1 MNLLSYRPRIWKQL
15 TAATLSLGL
24 ALVSAAPA
32 SAATDIDLVLNWKY
46 EGAQAWF
53 FLAEDKG
60 YFKEHGL
67 NVTIDQGEG
76 SAASVPKVA
85 SGVYDAGFGDTN
97 ALIQLAATQPERAPV
112 GVYMIYNTPPFVIAV
127 KSDSPIKEPKD
138 VEGKIIGAPANDAA
152 LKLFPAFAEMTGI
165 DQSKVTI
172 NNMAPNL
179 REQLL
184 MRGQIDAAF
193 GYITTVSFS
202 AKGMGLDPE
211 KELRFIRYG
220 EHGMDLYSN
229 SIFFSQEFIADN
241 PDAVRGFLAAVNQ
254 AIQDAIANPEEAMD
268 ALMKREPLLNRS
280 VEMDKMLTTVRND
293 MSHPEIAEIGLGDVD
308 DERLK
313 KNIEIVVA
321 ANALESTPEVNQ
333 IFDRRFL
340 PERAMRPSE
349 L

>member
-1 MNLLSYRPRIWKQL
+1 MTLSSYRSRIWKHL
-15 TAATLSLGL
+15 GATTLSLGL
-24 ALVSAAPA
+24 ALAGTAPA
-32 SAATDIDLVLNWKY
+32 VAATDINLVLNWKY
-46 EGAQAWF
+46 EGAQSWF
-53 FLAEDKG
+53 FLAEDRG
-60 YFKEHGL
+60 YFKEQGL
-67 NVTIDQGEG
+67 NVSIDQGEG

-127 KSDSPIKEPKD
+127 KADSPIRTPKD

-152 LKLFPAFAEMTGI
+152 LKLFPAFAELTGI
-165 DQSKVTI
+165 DQSRVTI
-172 NNMAPNL
+172 NNMAPSL

-193 GYITTVSFS
+193 GYITTISFS
-202 AKGMGLDPE
+202 AKGMRVDPE

-220 EHGMDLYSN
+220 DHGMDLYSN
-229 SIFFSQEFIADN
+229 SIFFSQDFIANN
-241 PDAVRGFLAAVNQ
+241 PDAVRGFLTAVNQ
-254 AIQDAIANPEEAMD
+254 AIQDAMSNPEDAIN
-268 ALMKREPLLNRS
+268 ALMKREPLLNRA

-293 MSHPEIAEIGLGDVD
+293 MSHPEIAEIGLGDVN

-313 KNIEIVVA
+313 KNIDIVVA
-321 ANALESTPEVNQ
+321 ANALENTPRLEQ
-333 IFDRRFL
+333 IFDRSFL
-340 PERAMRPSE
+340 PERNARPSK

>member
-1 MNLLSYRPRIWKQL
+1 MSAKIRRPRLAQTL
-15 TAATLSLGL
+15 SALSLGL
-24 ALVSAAPA
+24 GMFAAA
-32 SAATDIDLVLNWKY
+32 NAQAATDIDLVLNWKY

-60 YFKEHGL
+60 YFKEHDL

-76 SAASVPKVA
+76 SAASIPKVA

-97 ALIQLAATQPERAPV
+97 ALIQLASTQPERAPV

-127 KSDSPIKEPKD
+127 KSDSPITEPQD
-138 VEGKIIGAPANDAA
+138 LEGKIVGAPANDAA

-193 GYITTVSFS
+193 GYITTISFS
-202 AKGMGLDPE
+202 AKGMGINPDE
-211 KELRFIRYG
+211 ELRFIRYG
-220 EHGMDLYSN
+220 DHGMDLYSN
-229 SIFFSQEFIADN
+229 SIFFSQEFIAEH
-241 PDAVRGFLAAVNQ
+241 PEAVRGFVAAINQ
-254 AIQDAIANPEEAMD
+254 AIQDAVANPEEAID
-268 ALMKREPLLNRS
+268 ALMRREPLLNRA
-280 VEMDKMLTTVRND
+280 VETDKMLTTVRND
-293 MSHPEIAEIGLGDVD
+293 MSHPEIADIGLGDVSD
-308 DERLK
+308 DRLQQ
-313 KNIEIVVA
+313 NIDIVVK
-321 ANALESTPEVNQ
+321 ANQLENAPAPTQ
-333 IFDRRFL
+333 IFDRSFL
-340 PERAMRPSE
+340 PARADRPSE

>member
-1 MNLLSYRPRIWKQL
+1 MTLSSYRSLIWKRL
-15 TAATLSLGL
+15 GAASLALGL
-24 ALVSAAPA
+24 AFSGSAPA
-32 SAATDIDLVLNWKY
+32 LAATDINLVLNWKY

-60 YFKEHGL
+60 YFKEQGL

-85 SGVYDAGFGDTN
+85 SGVYHAGFGDTN
-97 ALIQLAATQPERAPV
+97 ALIQLASTQPERAPV

-127 KSDSPIKEPKD
+127 KADSPIREPKD
-138 VEGKIIGAPANDAA
+138 VEGKVIGAPANDAA
-152 LKLFPAFAEMTGI
+152 LKLFPAFAELTGI

-193 GYITTVSFS
+193 GYLTTISFS
-202 AKGMGLDPE
+202 AKGMRVDPE

-220 EHGMDLYSN
+220 DHGMDLYSN
-229 SIFFSQEFIADN
+229 SIFFSQDFIN
-241 PDAVRGFLAAVNQ
+241 NHPDAVRGFLTAVNQ
-254 AIQDAIANPEEAMD
+254 AIQDAIAHPEEAID

-280 VEMDKMLTTVRND
+280 VEMDKMLSTVRND
-293 MSHPEIAEIGLGDVD
+293 MSHPEIADIGLGDVN

-313 KNIEIVVA
+313 KNIDIVVA
-321 ANALESTPEVNQ
+321 ANELDNTPGIEQ

-340 PERAMRPSE
+340 PERDARPSE

>member
-1 MNLLSYRPRIWKQL
+1 MNLSSYRPRVWKQL
-15 TAATLSLGL
+15 TAATLGLGL
-24 ALVSAAPA
+24 AFAVAAPA
-32 SAATDIDLVLNWKY
+32 SADTDIDLVLNWKY

-60 YFKEHGL
+60 YFKEQGL

-85 SGVYDAGFGDTN
+85 AGVYDAGFGDTN

-127 KSDSPIKEPKD
+127 KADSPIREPKD

-220 EHGMDLYSN
+220 DHGMDLYSN
-229 SIFFSQEFIADN
+229 SIFFSQEFIAAN
-241 PDAVRGFLAAVNQ
+241 PDAVRGFLTALNQ

-268 ALMKREPLLNRS
+268 ALMKREPLLNRE

-308 DERLK
+308 DERLQ
-313 KNIEIVVA
+313 KNIDIVVA
-321 ANALESTPEVNQ
+321 ANALESSPDIKQ
-333 IFDRRFL
+333 IFDRSFL
-340 PERAMRPSE
+340 PERAARPSE

>member
-1 MNLLSYRPRIWKQL
+1 MSILSYRPRVWKHL
-15 TAATLSLGL
+15 TAATLGLSLSL
-24 ALVSAAPA
+24 AGTAQ
-32 SAATDIDLVLNWKY
+32 AATDIDLVLNWKY

-53 FLAEDKG
+53 FLAEEKG
-60 YFKEHGL
+60 YFKDQDL

-76 SAASVPKVA
+76 SAASIPKVA

-97 ALIQLAATQPERAPV
+97 ALIQLASTQPERAPV

-127 KSDSPIKEPKD
+127 KADSPITEPKD
-138 VEGKIIGAPANDAA
+138 VEGKTIGAPANDGA
-152 LKLFPAFAEMTGI
+152 LKLFPAFAELTGI

-172 NNMAPNL
+172 NNMSPNL

-202 AKGMGLDPE
+202 AKGMGVDPD
-211 KELRFIRYG
+211 KDLRFIRYG
-220 EHGMDLYSN
+220 DHGMDLYSN
-229 SIFFSQEFIADN
+229 SIFFSQEFINDN
-241 PDAVRGFLAAVNQ
+241 PDAVRGFLTALNQ

-268 ALMKREPLLNRS
+268 ALMKREPLLNRE
-280 VEMDKMLTTVRND
+280 VEMEKMLTTVRND

-313 KNIEIVVA
+313 KNIDIVVA
-321 ANALESTPEVNQ
+321 ANKLETKPSIEQV
-333 IFDRRFL
+333 FDRRFL
-340 PERAMRPSE
+340 PERDSRPSE

>member
-1 MNLLSYRPRIWKQL
+1 MTLLSYRSRVRKHL
-15 TAATLSLGL
+15 SAATLALGL
-24 ALVSAAPA
+24 ALAGSAPA
-32 SAATDIDLVLNWKY
+32 VAATDINLVLNWKY

-60 YFKEHGL
+60 YFKEQGL

-76 SAASVPKVA
+76 SAASIPKVA
-85 SGVYDAGFGDTN
+85 SGIYHAGFGDTN
-97 ALIQLAATQPERAPV
+97 ALIQLASTQPERAPV

-127 KSDSPIKEPKD
+127 KADSPIREPKD

-152 LKLFPAFAEMTGI
+152 LKLFPAFAELTGI

-193 GYITTVSFS
+193 GYITTISFS
-202 AKGMGLDPE
+202 AKGMRVDPE

-220 EHGMDLYSN
+220 DHGMDLYSN
-229 SIFFSQEFIADN
+229 SIFFSQDFIDNN
-241 PDAVRGFLAAVNQ
+241 PDAVRGFLTAVNQ
-254 AIQDAIANPEEAMD
+254 AIQDAIANPEEALN

-293 MSHPEIAEIGLGDVD
+293 MSHPEIANIGLGDVD

-313 KNIEIVVA
+313 KNIDIVVA
-321 ANALESTPEVNQ
+321 ANELENTPSIEQ

-340 PERAMRPSE
+340 PEREARPSAF
-349 L
+349 